1 MKLSS
6 RYLVIFLLATAVLFV
21 ARDFP
26 ATSVLAQPSI
36 PTPVACDK
44 SVVVSGSSATTAE
57 LVALVTGQ
65 RVYVCGVVF
74 SGGGTTTAK
83 LVSGTGS
90 ACATGQANVTG
101 AIELADNTTATL
113 GYGYGSMARTT
124 GGQAVCWT
132 NTVGVQVSGILSYAQ
147 F

>member
-6 RYLVIFLLATAVLFV
+6 RYIVLILLVALLLAT
-21 ARDFP
+21 RDYP
-26 ATSVLAQPSI
+26 ATVLAQPSI
-36 PTPVACDK
+36 PTAVACDK
-44 SVVVSGSSATTAE
+44 SVVVNTASAATAE

-83 LVSGTGS
+83 LVSGTGT
-90 ACATGQANVTG
+90 ACGTGQANVTG
-101 AIELADNTTATL
+101 AIELADNTTAVL
-113 GYGYGSMARTT
+113 GFGYGSMARTT
-124 GGQAVCWT
+124 GGQAVCLT
-132 NTVGVQVSGILSYAQ
+132 NSVGVQLSGILSYAQ